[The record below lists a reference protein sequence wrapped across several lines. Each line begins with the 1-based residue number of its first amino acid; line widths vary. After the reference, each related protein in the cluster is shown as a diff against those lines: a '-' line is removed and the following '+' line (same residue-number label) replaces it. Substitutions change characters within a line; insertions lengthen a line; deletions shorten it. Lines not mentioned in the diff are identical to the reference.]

1 MLSARL
7 GGQEMHFDRLRRR
20 EFIAGLGSGAV
31 AWPLAARA
39 QQREHMRRIGA
50 LSPGVADDAEY
61 QARNA
66 AFLQSLGEL
75 GWSVGRN
82 VRIDYRWRT
91 WILASGSGSASF
103 YVGSR
108 SVPSTAGHRYSKSAS
123 RWSPRSNSAWI
134 RCCAS
139 GHVSAV

>member
-1 MLSARL
+1 M
-7 GGQEMHFDRLRRR
+7 RRR
-20 EFIAGLGSGAV
+20 DFIKVIGSTA
-31 AWPLAARA
+31 AALPLAARA

-91 WILASGSGSASF
+91 WILASGTGSASF

-108 SVPSTAGHRYSKSAS
+108 SVPSTADHRFSKSTS
-123 RWSPRSNSAWI
+123 R
-134 RCCAS
+134 
-139 GHVSAV
+139 